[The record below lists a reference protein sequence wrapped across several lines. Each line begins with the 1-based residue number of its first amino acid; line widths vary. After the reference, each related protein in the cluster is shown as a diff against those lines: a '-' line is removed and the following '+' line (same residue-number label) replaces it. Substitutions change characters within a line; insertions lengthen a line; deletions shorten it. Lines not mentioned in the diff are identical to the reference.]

1 MFKVI
6 NFMDGN
12 KWFVMAETIYNNE
25 VYKYLIKIK
34 NDEFEDKFLL
44 VKYIT
49 DKDGEYIEKVTDTS
63 VVEKVMVQMLPEIK
77 PIIDNKD
84 KLLKYLNK

>member
-12 KWFVMAETIYNNE
+12 QWFVMAETIYNDE
-25 VYKYLIKIK
+25 VYKYLIKIE
-34 NDEFEDKFLL
+34 NDEFKDEFLV
-44 VKYIT
+44 VKYTT
-49 DKDGEYIEKVTDTS
+49 DKDGEYVEKVTDQKTL
-63 VVEKVMVQMLPEIK
+63 ENVMLKMMPNIK

-84 KLLKYLNK
+84 KILEHLDK